1 MRRARQSLRQVFA
14 APLLLAILTGIGLLS
29 ALTGDGWRD
38 ALSWLTLAVPLL
50 VIIGAMGFRQE

>member
-14 APLLLAILTGIGLLS
+14 VPLLLAILTGIGLLS

-50 VIIGAMGFRQE
+50 VIIAAMGRRQE

>member
-1 MRRARQSLRQVFA
+1 MRRSRQSLRQVFA
-14 APLLLAILTGIGLLS
+14 VPLLLAVLTGIGLLS

-50 VIIGAMGFRQE
+50 AIIGAMGLRQE